1 MTSACP
7 RRRSWRLRRP
17 SSAPRKSPPA
27 FSEDESAVTEETA
40 KKARREGQEG
50 EGGGEKEGAKS
61 DEGAGGTGYTTEMKK
76 AIGVVYNT
84 LGMIALAKKNYT
96 EAIKN
101 YTHAVEND
109 PALYEARLNFG
120 RVVAQIP
127 EL

>member
-1 MTSACP
+1 
-7 RRRSWRLRRP
+7 
-17 SSAPRKSPPA
+17 
-27 FSEDESAVTEETA
+27 
-40 KKARREGQEG
+40 
-50 EGGGEKEGAKS
+50 
-61 DEGAGGTGYTTEMKK
+61 MKK

-109 PALYEARLNFG
+109 SALYEARLNLAALSLKF
-120 RVVAQIP
+120 P